1 VRVNVQKFEF
11 FYFKFEVVRKK
22 QKIAFLDSLY
32 TGFEKNK
39 KWGIRFDNI
48 LEESLKMKNN
58 NKVQKYAKLLK

>member
-1 VRVNVQKFEF
+1 MRVNVQKFEF

-48 LEESLKMKNN
+48 LEESLKMNN